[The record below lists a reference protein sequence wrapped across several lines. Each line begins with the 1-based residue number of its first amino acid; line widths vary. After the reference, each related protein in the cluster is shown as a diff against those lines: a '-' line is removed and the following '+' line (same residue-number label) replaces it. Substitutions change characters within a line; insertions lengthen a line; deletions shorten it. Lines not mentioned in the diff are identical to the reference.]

1 MGVQIVNQYNDAS
14 RGVFQDASL
23 AKQLVSFE
31 GLKFRGRNG
40 VCNVTPTDI
49 DGLVQLDKEK
59 CFIFFELKHSGA
71 VPYGQATALA
81 KLADFVQAGGA
92 NCVVF
97 VAVHNTPREQTI
109 MAKDAI
115 VRDIYWKGKWYS
127 EHKKRTLR
135 EIALNFVDFIKEN

>member
-81 KLADFVQAGGA
+81 KLADFVQAGGSKLRRLRCRTQHTARTDNHGKGCHCPRHLLEGQMVFRTQKA
-92 NCVVF
+92 NI
-97 VAVHNTPREQTI
+97 ARNSAE
-109 MAKDAI
+109 
-115 VRDIYWKGKWYS
+115 
-127 EHKKRTLR
+127 LR
-135 EIALNFVDFIKEN
+135 